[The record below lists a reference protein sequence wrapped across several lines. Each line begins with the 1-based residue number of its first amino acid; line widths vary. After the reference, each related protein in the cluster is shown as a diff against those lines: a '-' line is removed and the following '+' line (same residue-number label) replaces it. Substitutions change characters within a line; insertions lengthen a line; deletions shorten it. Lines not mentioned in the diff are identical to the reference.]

1 MYTQDNKD
9 CHHRFLTASWPQ
21 PRGCLP
27 SDYCKLHL
35 RAVPYPAF
43 PIHSILVLNPQL
55 PRLLLP
61 LLLTITAPTTT
72 TAAAAKTT
80 LENTNLHLN
89 SDQHQHCHLVVCN
102 NESSMPTTTT
112 TNLLGTPS
120 LHGYRADNADSPPLA
135 SFTCSSDS
143 DQDPRLDGSSEFDS
157 DDELGFSPQR
167 PVSLVVIASS
177 APMIDV
183 GNGVPVQL
191 DSNYLGTIN
200 ISDSSTAALN
210 PTRYSRKQLPR
221 LNSSSS
227 LSVHSTTETIYYP
240 RRLHANDTILPL
252 PIASMISTVSMA
264 SRASIRLTSVVVDLA
279 FESLKFGASATL
291 GLGRRAMVSAAS
303 SARSLHAIAARQG
316 TCSADHGPFFS
327 VLDKYTNSSIYA
339 IHNAFSLAEL
349 LTLSSF
355 HLASSS
361 INFSLKAAEECVQ
374 TFDGLFGETDTS
386 KTLASFICIFLE
398 ELQGQDDELGLTTRF
413 GKVYA
418 LGQLSKA
425 MLAYCCL
432 QYVTR
437 KRWRSLIKLRPI
449 YIGSTEKSNAYDPL
463 NEAFSFNIFD
473 ATGPLSTTLAQES
486 ITFRRAATWPD
497 EDVCTAKLHRR
508 RSLDLRLTPSSVPHL
523 PRPRRSNGASKYD
536 LTTDLSSMIIPRRRC
551 LSGPLMES
559 NHASYRQDLIS
570 AGHHVLQKSGTAL
583 PSPLSSITTSSKTL
597 HSDLSTSFYG
607 VGSFLNL
614 PTTMTS
620 PLPLPKLSG
629 DEEDSFHDP
638 PPHTPTVS
646 IHHALEP
653 VFTDA
658 ARIELASRYIK
669 FATGA
674 YGSNFLKIM
683 GLGTSRDH
691 MYEADGD
698 HHNHQSLA
706 FHANIPVEHI
716 IASSFLSPTTL
727 EAPSLIAPVHY
738 VVVDHETKAVIVS
751 LRGTLGISDIVT
763 DLTASYLHYTS
774 PQGLDGYVHSG
785 MFKSAQQIS
794 RSSTPNGRDKFVTNE
809 DMGFPV
815 RTIDCY
821 VFGSPAIMSAELSR
835 SYKLLIHCFIFRNDV
850 MPCLSLGLVRDF
862 RNVTVNLCQEH
873 GMAERIIGQIL
884 GVFKK
889 SDTAL
894 SSGVDDSDESLW
906 YWSLLKTLRADMKAE
921 KLYPPGKI
929 YWINANTGTLMPH
942 SSPAYAQTTAFKSG
956 TSAQPT
962 TAALTLPSSVPI
974 NKSVPISVHEVQDV
988 ELAFSELAFSTRMFT
1003 DHSPHHYEGSLE
1015 LLVRAMTGSKS
1026 LHTE

>member
-361 INFSLKAAEECVQ
+361 INFSLKAAEEC
-374 TFDGLFGETDTS
+374 
-386 KTLASFICIFLE
+386 
-398 ELQGQDDELGLTTRF
+398 GQDDELGLTTRF

-432 QYVTR
+432 QYVT
-437 KRWRSLIKLRPI
+437 L
-449 YIGSTEKSNAYDPL
+449 
-463 NEAFSFNIFD
+463 
-473 ATGPLSTTLAQES
+473 
-486 ITFRRAATWPD
+486 
-497 EDVCTAKLHRR
+497 
-508 RSLDLRLTPSSVPHL
+508 PHL

-794 RSSTPNGRDKFVTNE
+794 RSSVRDAVAEALVGHPGYTLVLTGHSLGAGCAAILSMLWSRRIKTPNGRDKFVTNE

-873 GMAERIIGQIL
+873 
-884 GVFKK
+884 
-889 SDTAL
+889 
-894 SSGVDDSDESLW
+894 GVDDSDESLW